1 MLKQKKQLKDS
12 SLIRLAELRG
22 VLNHLIDNSLRLY
35 IRYDRLKEYIRLCVI
50 TYDNASENEK
60 EYLDK
65 YFFNKP
71 KGE

>member
-1 MLKQKKQLKDS
+1 MSKQRDSLKDS
-12 SLIRLAELRG
+12 SLIRLADLRG

-35 IRYDRLKEYIRLCVI
+35 IRYDKLKEYIRLCII

-65 YFFNKP
+65 YFFSKI
-71 KGE
+71 KGD